1 MDFLGGP
8 MFATNTRVLVVDDMA
23 SIRDL
28 VKNQLRSMN
37 FTEIIE
43 AEDGQQGWEIIENQ
57 FAQANPIELVI
68 SDWNMPRMKGLE
80 LLKKVRSTSSFVQL
94 PFILLTS
101 EADREQVTEAVMA
114 GVSQYIV
121 KPFSGKVFEDKLK
134 TAYSKHFKK

>member
-1 MDFLGGP
+1 
-8 MFATNTRVLVVDDMA
+8 MFPTNTRVLVVDDMA

-28 VKNQLRSMN
+28 VKNQLRTMN
-37 FTEIIE
+37 FTEIME
-43 AEDGQQGWEIIENQ
+43 AEDGTDAWTMIENQ

-68 SDWNMPRMKGLE
+68 SDWNMPNMKGLE
-80 LLKKVRSTSSFVQL
+80 LLKKVRSHSNFIQL

-121 KPFSGKVFEDKLK
+121 KPFSGKVFEEKLK
-134 TAYSKHFKK
+134 TAYNKHFKK